1 MLGEAERKAVM
12 DDRLDLLESRL
23 ANMDLTMP
31 EVASSVP
38 VLYERFLSDE

>member
-12 DDRLDLLESRL
+12 DMLDLLESRL

>member
-12 DDRLDLLESRL
+12 DRLDLLGSRL

>member
-12 DDRLDLLESRL
+12 DRLDLLESRL

>member
-1 MLGEAERKAVM
+1 MLGEAERKAVLDM
-12 DDRLDLLESRL
+12 LDLLESRL

>member
-12 DDRLDLLESRL
+12 DMLDLLESRL

-38 VLYERFLSDE
+38 VLYERFLYNE